1 MRLRFLA
8 TLATGLLLTGWLSTA
23 GALAQES
30 GLSLKM
36 GSAFPGQLPQ
46 LGTLGV
52 GLSEKVARIS
62 GGRLQL
68 EFHEPNALLPPREM
82 FDAIAAGSLDAAW
95 STPGYWF
102 DREPAL
108 ALFSGVPFG
117 PAAGEYAAWIYRGGG
132 EQLMQEIYARHGI
145 RSMICGITVP
155 EAAGWFRK
163 EIRTLADLKG
173 LKMRIRGLGAAV
185 MERLGV
191 VPQVIEGA
199 DIYEALK
206 RGTIDA
212 AEYST
217 PAIDLGLGFHR
228 VAKYYYFPGWHQQS
242 TLFDL
247 MLSEARWQALD
258 ETRKAQLEIACG
270 DNFREGLAQGEA
282 TQSKALNELEAK
294 GVKTQRWP
302 LPVLQALRAEWE
314 AVAAEL
320 SDQDETFRKTY
331 DSLQAFRRDFRLWKD
346 LGYLR

>member
-8 TLATGLLLTGWLSTA
+8 NLATGLLLTGWLITA
-23 GALAQES
+23 GATAQEA

-36 GSAFPGQLPQ
+36 GSAFPGKLPQ

-52 GLSEKVARIS
+52 GLSEKVARVS
-62 GGRLQL
+62 GGRLRL
-68 EFHEPNALLPPREM
+68 EFHEPNALVPPQEM

-102 DREPAL
+102 DKEPAL

-145 RSMICGITVP
+145 RSMICGVTVP

-163 EIRTLADLKG
+163 EVLTVSDLKG

-191 VPQVIEGA
+191 QPQVIEGA

-228 VAKYYYFPGWHQQS
+228 VAKHYYFPGWHQQS
-242 TLFDL
+242 TLFEL
-247 MLSEARWQALD
+247 MLSEARWQGLD
-258 ETRKAQLEIACG
+258 ETQKAQLEIACG

-282 TQSKALNELEAK
+282 IQSKALNELEAQ

-302 LPVLQALRAEWE
+302 LPVLQALRVEWE

-320 SDQDETFRKTY
+320 SAQDETFRKTY